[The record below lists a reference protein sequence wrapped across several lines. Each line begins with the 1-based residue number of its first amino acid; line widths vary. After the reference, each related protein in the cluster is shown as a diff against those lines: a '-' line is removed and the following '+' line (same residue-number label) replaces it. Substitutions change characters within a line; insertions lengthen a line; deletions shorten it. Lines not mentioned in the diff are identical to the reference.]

1 MRVFGTEVNHFL
13 LRRNKATVTFVQLAP
28 LRGTAFCSHHVAVTL
43 TQPGRKGG
51 LGFSNRYWGSAS
63 VLMAYGNDGPKPIS
77 QASAKGKVKWFNAT
91 KGYGFITLDNG
102 GDAFCHASALQ
113 ATGHADVQPGT
124 TIICDLADSQRGL
137 QVVTVHSADL
147 STAEAPS
154 RAPRVDRFGGG
165 GYGGGGRFGDGGG
178 YGGGYR
184 DNNAPSG
191 PMVEGKVKFFNDQKG
206 FGFVMPDSGSGDI
219 YLHASAL
226 RRSGVQAVEPD
237 QRVRYSTRQG
247 NKGVEVDKV
256 EII

>member
-1 MRVFGTEVNHFL
+1 
-13 LRRNKATVTFVQLAP
+13 
-28 LRGTAFCSHHVAVTL
+28 
-43 TQPGRKGG
+43 
-51 LGFSNRYWGSAS
+51 
-63 VLMAYGNDGPKPIS
+63 MAYGNESKSIS

-113 ATGHADVQPGT
+113 ATGHSDVQPGT
-124 TIICDLADSQRGL
+124 TIVCDLADSQRGL
-137 QVVTVHSADL
+137 QVVAVHSVDIT
-147 STAEAPS
+147 TAEAPS
-154 RAPRVDRFGGG
+154 RGPRRDSFGGGDRFGGGGGGGG
-165 GYGGGGRFGDGGG
+165 GYGGGGYGGGG
-178 YGGGYR
+178 YGGGR

-226 RRSGVQAVEPD
+226 RRSGIQMVEPE
-237 QRVRYSTRQG
+237 QRIRYSTRQG

-256 EII
+256 EIL

>member
-1 MRVFGTEVNHFL
+1 
-13 LRRNKATVTFVQLAP
+13 
-28 LRGTAFCSHHVAVTL
+28 
-43 TQPGRKGG
+43 
-51 LGFSNRYWGSAS
+51 
-63 VLMAYGNDGPKPIS
+63 MAYGNDNKAIS

-113 ATGHADVQPGT
+113 ATGHSDVQPGT
-124 TIICDLADSQRGL
+124 TIVCDLADSQRGL
-137 QVVTVHSADL
+137 QVVTVHSVDV

-154 RAPRVDRFGGG
+154 RGPRREFGGGG
-165 GYGGGGRFGDGGG
+165 GYGGGGGRDFGGGGRDFGGGGRDFGGGGG
-178 YGGGYR
+178 YGNHHR
-184 DNNAPSG
+184 DSAPSG

-206 FGFVMPDSGSGDI
+206 FGFVMPDNGSGDI

-237 QRVRYSTRQG
+237 QRIRYSTRQG
-247 NKGVEVDKV
+247 NKGVEVDRV

>member
-1 MRVFGTEVNHFL
+1 
-13 LRRNKATVTFVQLAP
+13 
-28 LRGTAFCSHHVAVTL
+28 
-43 TQPGRKGG
+43 
-51 LGFSNRYWGSAS
+51 
-63 VLMAYGNDGPKPIS
+63 MAYGNEQSKPIS

-113 ATGHADVQPGT
+113 ATGHSEVPPGA
-124 TIICDLADSQRGL
+124 TIVCDLADSQRGL
-137 QVVTVHSADL
+137 QVVSVHSVDV

-154 RAPRVDRFGGG
+154 RAPRPFGGGGG
-165 GYGGGGRFGDGGG
+165 GYGGGGYGG
-178 YGGGYR
+178 GGGYR

-237 QRVRYSTRQG
+237 QRIRYSTRQG

>member
-1 MRVFGTEVNHFL
+1 
-13 LRRNKATVTFVQLAP
+13 
-28 LRGTAFCSHHVAVTL
+28 
-43 TQPGRKGG
+43 
-51 LGFSNRYWGSAS
+51 
-63 VLMAYGNDGPKPIS
+63 MAYGNDKPIS

-113 ATGHADVQPGT
+113 ATGHSDVQPGT

-137 QVVTVHSADL
+137 QVVTVHSVDI
-147 STAEAPS
+147 STAEAPA
-154 RAPRVDRFGGG
+154 RGPRRDFGGGGGRDFGGG
-165 GYGGGGRFGDGGG
+165 GYGHHH
-178 YGGGYR
+178 R
-184 DNNAPSG
+184 DNGPSG
-191 PMVEGKVKFFNDQKG
+191 PMVEGKIKFFNDQKG

-237 QRVRYSTRQG
+237 QRIRYSTRQG
-247 NKGVEVDKV
+247 NKGVEVDRV

>member
-1 MRVFGTEVNHFL
+1 
-13 LRRNKATVTFVQLAP
+13 
-28 LRGTAFCSHHVAVTL
+28 
-43 TQPGRKGG
+43 
-51 LGFSNRYWGSAS
+51 
-63 VLMAYGNDGPKPIS
+63 MAYGNESSKPIS
-77 QASAKGKVKWFNAT
+77 QASARGKVKWFNAT

-113 ATGHADVQPGT
+113 ATGHSDVQPGT
-124 TIICDLADSQRGL
+124 TVVCDLADSQRGL
-137 QVVTVHSADL
+137 QVVSVHSVDI
-147 STAEAPS
+147 STAEAPGRSS
-154 RAPRVDRFGGG
+154 RPF
-165 GYGGGGRFGDGGG
+165 GGGRFGDGSNFGG
-178 YGGGYR
+178 GGGHGGGGGYR

-237 QRVRYSTRQG
+237 QRIRYSTRQG
-247 NKGVEVDKV
+247 NKGVEVDRV